1 MASGPWTGEEN
12 DLIVADYFA
21 MLADDIA
28 GRRYSKAEH
37 RRALLPLLNDRSEG
51 SVEFKHQNISAVLKG
66 LGEDWI
72 PGYKPAFNFQMTL
85 VDAVARWLAL
95 HPDWLGRLPGMRAA
109 TGMREAAQIWIGP
122 PPTLSNQP
130 PPQELDQ
137 MLHIAR
143 KFDVAGRDERN
154 RALGRAGEERV
165 LAHEHATLRAA
176 GRDDLARKV
185 RWVSEEDG
193 DGAGYDI
200 ASYAPDGRPRLIEVK
215 TTNGWERTPFH
226 ITRNELAVADEGR
239 AEWCLFRMWNFS
251 REPRAFE
258 LYPPLDGHV
267 SLTPTSFQAS
277 FRCSSVEH
285 PRRLLVQGQG
295 GHEARVIGA
304 DGALLAAQGESLE
317 DVRCQP
323 FEAQQAGHC
332 PDGPPPGSYTWSSSW
347 PLHESASRS
356 RRQAAILDKFGNLS
370 SLETSS
376 RQTAIHAS

>member
-1 MASGPWTGEEN
+1 MASGPWTDEEN

-37 RRALLPLLNDRSEG
+37 RRALLPLLNERSEA

-72 PGYKPAFNFQMTL
+72 LGYKPAFNFQGSLEYAVVAWLNSHPEWTL
-85 VDAVARWLAL
+85 RVPNH
-95 HPDWLGRLPGMRAA
+95 HPA

-165 LAHEHATLRAA
+165 LAHEHAKLKAA

-226 ITRNELAVADEGR
+226 ITRNELAVADERR

-258 LYPPLDGHV
+258 LYPPLDAHV

-277 FRCSSVEH
+277 FH
-285 PRRLLVQGQG
+285 
-295 GHEARVIGA
+295 
-304 DGALLAAQGESLE
+304 
-317 DVRCQP
+317 
-323 FEAQQAGHC
+323 
-332 PDGPPPGSYTWSSSW
+332 
-347 PLHESASRS
+347 
-356 RRQAAILDKFGNLS
+356 
-370 SLETSS
+370 
-376 RQTAIHAS
+376 